1 MGAVTVLPEI
11 PDDLFDRY
19 ERLAKA
25 TGKPIDDCMIEAL
38 AGLIDLF
45 ERECGILGGS
55 EACGT
60 DEVQ

>member
-11 PDDLFDRY
+11 PDGLFDRY

-38 AGLIDLF
+38 ASSIDLF
-45 ERECGILGGS
+45 EREYGILEDP
-55 EACGT
+55 EARDA
-60 DEVQ
+60 DEAR